1 MVNPAVCK
9 SVLTEL
15 ADDAAHEEVGSLPHW
30 PERYALLKAFWQADN
45 AIILEKWVNSPG
57 LQPPK

>member
-1 MVNPAVCK
+1 MVNPDVCK
-9 SVLTEL
+9 SALTEL
-15 ADDAAHEEVGSLPHW
+15 ADDAHEKISPLPHR
-30 PERYALLKAFWQADN
+30 PERYALLKAIWQADN